1 MMHAFRI
8 LANRNTVP
16 ILSISDGNEPI
27 MSSYSFCETEN
38 VLKNFIKAIEE
49 DKLKIM
55 HTLQFDYF
63 ERNNST
69 KQSSFSC

>member
-1 MMHAFRI
+1 MRALRI

-16 ILSISDGNEPI
+16 LLSISDGNEPI
-27 MSSYSFCETEN
+27 MSSYSFCETDD
-38 VLKNFIKAIEE
+38 VLKSFIKAIEE

-69 KQSSFSC
+69 KKSSFSC